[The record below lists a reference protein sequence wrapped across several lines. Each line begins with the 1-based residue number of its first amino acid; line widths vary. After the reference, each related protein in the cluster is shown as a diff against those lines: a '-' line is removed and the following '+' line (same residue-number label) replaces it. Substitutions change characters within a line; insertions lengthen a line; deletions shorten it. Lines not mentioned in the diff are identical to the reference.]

1 MKLSTL
7 NAKLIKSLNAHL
19 ESGYEKDKALV
30 NRIIDAVKVG
40 KISIGR
46 DEDDHCS
53 FDDLAGDCFNPDVNP
68 DIDPAKLKRE
78 ENTYKAKIR
87 RYGVW
92 TYQSSYWTGRS
103 WEDSDYLEHSAICGF
118 VGSDFFGSG
127 YEVQIMEEALDAY
140 NRQQLD
146 ADGFV
151 VDPFRMAS

>member
-1 MKLSTL
+1 MKMSKL

-19 ESGYEKDKALV
+19 ESGYEKDKVLV

-40 KISIGR
+40 KISIER
-46 DEDDHCS
+46 EEDSYWS
-53 FDDLAGDCFNPDVNP
+53 FEDLAGDCFNPDANP
-68 DIDPAKLKRE
+68 DIPAGELKRQKNNFE
-78 ENTYKAKIR
+78 SRIR
-87 RYGVW
+87 NSGVW
-92 TYQSSYWTGRS
+92 AHSSSYWSGRS
-103 WEDSDYLEHSAICGF
+103 WEHTEDLAHNHICGF

-151 VDPFRMAS
+151 IDPFRMAS